1 MNAKN
6 AAAESVAKVGLSR
19 PFPLTL
25 MKLWELAS
33 QQQLSAVSYLNYW
46 RNTVWDGDQSW

>member
-1 MNAKN
+1 MVYSQHKAPLVWLECNCIYRTSNVALVHMNAKN

-25 MKLWELAS
+25 MKL
-33 QQQLSAVSYLNYW
+33 
-46 RNTVWDGDQSW
+46 